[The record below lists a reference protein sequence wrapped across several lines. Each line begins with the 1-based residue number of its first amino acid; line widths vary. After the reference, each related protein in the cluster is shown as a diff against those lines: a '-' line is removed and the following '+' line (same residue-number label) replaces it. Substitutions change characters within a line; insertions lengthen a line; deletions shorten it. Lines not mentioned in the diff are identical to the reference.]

1 MRKLFRRHEQSA
13 PWIAS
18 QTLAARQ
25 GLVSPRFPD
34 NSGNRRAGETG
45 RKLVMETIGTWWM
58 WAGFFT
64 IVLVMLAIDL
74 VVVGGGKQHRVSFR
88 EAAGW
93 SVIWVAVSLAFG
105 AALWFYLDGSAGRE
119 VANQK
124 TLEYVTGYLIEKSL
138 AVDNVFVWL
147 MLFSF
152 FAIPLELQKRVLVL
166 GVLGAIVLRTMMIFA
181 GVWLIAQF
189 HWLLYVFGAF
199 LLTTGIKMWWF
210 ADDKPDLAQNP
221 LIRWIRQHM
230 RVTDSLHGEHFF
242 ISRKEGGQLIRYA
255 TPLFLVLVLVEFSDL
270 IFAVDSIPAIFA
282 ITTDPFIVLTSNVFA
297 ILGLRAMYFLLA
309 DMADRFT
316 LLKYGLAIVLVFIGG
331 KMLLID
337 IYPIPV
343 LVSLGIVAAIIAISI
358 VLSLRQDRPVERKP
372 G

>member
-1 MRKLFRRHEQSA
+1 
-13 PWIAS
+13 
-18 QTLAARQ
+18 
-25 GLVSPRFPD
+25 
-34 NSGNRRAGETG
+34 
-45 RKLVMETIGTWWM
+45 METIGTWWM

-74 VVVGGGKQHRVSFR
+74 IVVGGGKQHRVGIR

-93 SVIWVAVSLAFG
+93 SVIWVAISLAFG
-105 AALWFYLDGSAGRE
+105 VALWFHLDASIGRE
-119 VANQK
+119 IANQK
-124 TLEYVTGYLIEKSL
+124 ALEYLTGYLIEKSL

-147 MLFSF
+147 MLFSY
-152 FAIPLELQKRVLVL
+152 FAIPLELQKRILVF
-166 GVLGAIVLRTMMIFA
+166 GVLGAIVLRTVMIFA

-199 LLTTGIKMWWF
+199 LLITGVKMWWF
-210 ADDKPDLAQNP
+210 ADEKPDLANNP
-221 LIRWIRQHM
+221 VIRWM
-230 RVTDSLHGEHFF
+230 RRHIKVSDRLQGECFF
-242 ISRKEGGQLIRYA
+242 ITQNEGGRLIRYA
-255 TPLFLVLVLVEFSDL
+255 TPLFLVLILVELSDL

-309 DMADRFT
+309 DMADRFA
-316 LLKYGLAIVLVFIGG
+316 LLKYGLAIVLMFIGI

-337 IYPIPV
+337 LYPIPV
-343 LVSLGIVAAIIAISI
+343 LVSLAVVAAIIAASV
-358 VLSLRQDRPVERKP
+358 VLSLRRGGAGRS